1 MKVWHVF
8 RTDGYVGY
16 DEYDGHIVAA
26 DTKEEVIDLL
36 NERFSYTADRH
47 GNISFWGTISRT
59 PYKIEEVAERGIV
72 LSSFNAG

>member
-8 RTDGYVGY
+8 RTDGSIGW

-36 NERFSYTADRH
+36 NERFRYTTDRH
-47 GNISFWGTISRT
+47 GTPNWWGTIGGVDW
-59 PYKIEEVAERGIV
+59 KIEKVTERGVV